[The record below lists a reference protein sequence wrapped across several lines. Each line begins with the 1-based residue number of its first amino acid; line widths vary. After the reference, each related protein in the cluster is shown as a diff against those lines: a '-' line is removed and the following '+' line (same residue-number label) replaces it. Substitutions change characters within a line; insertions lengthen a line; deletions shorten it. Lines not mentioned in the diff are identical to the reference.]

1 MRNSLHLLRKT
12 MNKKIVSFTD
22 LIVYQNSY
30 RSSIEVMKK
39 IVPKL
44 PNEERYD
51 LKDQLRRSCK
61 AIPRLIAEGYA
72 KRHQARGLQKY
83 LDDALGECNEII
95 VSLSHAK
102 DIYDKYVGTE
112 LCEKLIKIY
121 DITGKQ
127 IYKLSESWTR
137 LKTKQSNKLGKVN
150 RSR

>member
-1 MRNSLHLLRKT
+1 MD
-12 MNKKIVSFTD
+12 KKIVSFKD

-30 RSSIEVMKK
+30 KASIEVMTK

-44 PNEERYD
+44 PDEEKYD

-72 KRHQARGLQKY
+72 KRHQMKGFQKY
-83 LDDALGECNEII
+83 LDDSLGECNEII

-102 DIYDKYVGTE
+102 DIYYKYVDTK
-112 LCEKLIKIY
+112 LCEYLIETY

-127 IYKLSESWTR
+127 IYRLAESWTR
-137 LKTKQSNKLGKVN
+137 IKSRVDVREGNK
-150 RSR
+150 